1 MQIDLPT
8 DCSTYTKDDIY
19 GVISSAFTIAGTCKF
34 YLAGIKCEQC
44 PFIQSD
50 KKHCNLVLLRNMG
63 IREGRVGKEM
73 IEQTI
78 FVLMKDG
85 RTIQCGGKS
94 EIAHAWCKNRYQDAP
109 DEKFSVV
116 EAKLIPSKELSKDEI
131 ETVVEEY
138 YR

>member
-1 MQIDLPT
+1 
-8 DCSTYTKDDIY
+8 
-19 GVISSAFTIAGTCKF
+19 
-34 YLAGIKCEQC
+34 
-44 PFIQSD
+44 
-50 KKHCNLVLLRNMG
+50 
-63 IREGRVGKEM
+63 M

-85 RTIQCGGKS
+85 RTIQYGGKS

>member
-1 MQIDLPT
+1 M
-8 DCSTYTKDDIY
+8 K
-19 GVISSAFTIAGTCKF
+19 
-34 YLAGIKCEQC
+34 
-44 PFIQSD
+44 
-50 KKHCNLVLLRNMG
+50 
-63 IREGRVGKEM
+63 
-73 IEQTI
+73 EQTI

-85 RTIQCGGKS
+85 RTIQYGGKS